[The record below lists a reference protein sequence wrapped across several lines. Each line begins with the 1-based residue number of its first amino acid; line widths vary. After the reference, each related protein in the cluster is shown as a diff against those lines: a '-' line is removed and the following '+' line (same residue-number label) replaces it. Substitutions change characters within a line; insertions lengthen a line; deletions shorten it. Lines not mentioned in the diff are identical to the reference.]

1 MFSDPRD
8 IVEQL
13 HLSPDMKVADFGS
26 GSGHYSL
33 ALAEKL
39 REGRVYAVDVQRDL
53 LERLKTEASKTF
65 LTSTETVIE
74 TVWGD
79 IEKLGGTKLRD
90 GSLDMVIV
98 ANLLFQV
105 EDKKTPLLEAKRV
118 LKPSGRLLLVDWSES
133 FGGMGPAPEAVLT
146 RSDAEALLVSC
157 GFELVTEVS
166 AGAHHYG
173 IIFKKHV

>member
-8 IVEQL
+8 IVDQL

-53 LERLKTEASKTF
+53 LERLKTQASKTF
-65 LTSTETVIE
+65 LTNIE

-133 FGGMGPAPEAVLT
+133 FGGMGPAPEAVLN
-146 RSDAEALLVSC
+146 RLDAETLLTSC
-157 GFELVTEVS
+157 GFELVSEVS